1 MMILDVLP
9 ISSINDNWTNAYSTC
24 LVDFFRSKICWGRL
38 PSKESESEWQ
48 NVGVECYFFSL
59 HFDISCFLNLNYY
72 FDEIARVKRFYHV
85 RLLKT
90 HQYQVA
96 FRPEFGSNLLSEN
109 WFTKKTERFLHVVGM
124 SFSVCLT
131 ELSAT
136 ALEYIINYCIFFL

>member
-1 MMILDVLP
+1 MLKPTAKQRIRIGMVKRW
-9 ISSINDNWTNAYSTC
+9 SGM
-24 LVDFFRSKICWGRL
+24 LVFF
-38 PSKESESEWQ
+38 
-48 NVGVECYFFSL
+48 L

-109 WFTKKTERFLHVVGM
+109 WLTKKTERFLHVVGM

-136 ALEYIINYCIFFL
+136 ALEYIINYCIFFCRRTRVVSSGVGWGMLRWASVKAK